1 MATGVTTPSASWAR
15 LRPASR
21 RAVLTRSGI
30 MSIPRPLAVAFATTP
45 MVPASLNEVL
55 NDLHRPTCGIDSK
68 VVKQSVLRWGSR
80 LPANQDW
87 RGAMIQESAA
97 SPADGLRLLLVEDDP
112 DVVAEYQA
120 KLRLDGYSVEVAE
133 DGPTGLRMAVADPPD
148 LVFLDQRLRWV
159 QGNDLLRA
167 LRKDE
172 RTRSTG
178 LVVLSMSSGP

>member
-1 MATGVTTPSASWAR
+1 
-15 LRPASR
+15 
-21 RAVLTRSGI
+21 
-30 MSIPRPLAVAFATTP
+30 
-45 MVPASLNEVL
+45 
-55 NDLHRPTCGIDSK
+55 
-68 VVKQSVLRWGSR
+68 
-80 LPANQDW
+80 
-87 RGAMIQESAA
+87 MIQESAA

-133 DGPTGLRMAVADPPD
+133 DGPTGLRMAIADPPD

-178 LVVLSMSSGP
+178 LVVLSMSNGPGARAAPADPGPIDHLVIARNAFRRDRRGHRPRRPRVT